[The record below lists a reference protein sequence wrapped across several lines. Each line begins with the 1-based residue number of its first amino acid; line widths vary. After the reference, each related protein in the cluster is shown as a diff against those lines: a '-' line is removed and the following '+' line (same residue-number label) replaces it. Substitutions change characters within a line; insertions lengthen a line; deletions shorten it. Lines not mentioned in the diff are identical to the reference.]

1 MERMLDIYID
11 YETET
16 TRHFIE
22 KCRELTHEQL
32 HQTFDIGHGTLY
44 DTIVHII
51 DNTGGWTQLMREV
64 PLGRPSDDSEGTEES
79 GEVGEGGD
87 AEASGE
93 VNEVDGLLEYYDGVM
108 AYFTG
113 TVQAIVADNRL
124 DGTFEDHRW
133 GDPVTTRLDRA
144 ILHVLTHNTVHHSE
158 MQHMLQRLGV
168 TNMRDG
174 DLMEWG
180 FISDDAAEAAAA
192 GSAVSQV

>member
-1 MERMLDIYID
+1 MERILDIYID

-32 HQTFDIGHGTLY
+32 HQTFDVGHGTLY

-64 PLGRPSDDSEGTEES
+64 PMQRPSESDEGMGES
-79 GEVGEGGD
+79 GEGEAGVAG
-87 AEASGE
+87 GE
-93 VNEVDGLLEYYDGVM
+93 VNEVDGLLESYDAVM

-113 TVQAIVADNRL
+113 FARAVVADNRL
-124 DGTFEDHRW
+124 DDTFEDHRW

-144 ILHVLTHNTVHHSE
+144 ILHVLTHNTGHHGE

-168 TNMRDG
+168 EKMRDG

-180 FISDDAAEAAAA
+180 FITDDAEAERAN
-192 GSAVSQV
+192 SLK